1 MQRFVQEKENSLDS
15 KSNNPLIVQVNRE
28 NKSFVILKP
37 ENEVIQMYH
46 SQRLHDLLTERSE
59 ENENI
64 VLDLSKVRYLD
75 STIMGTL
82 FTHSKKLKEKNLN
95 LSIINV
101 KHALKL
107 LFKVTKSYS
116 LLNIY
121 DSLGDL
127 VKAVKWAPKKA

>member
-28 NKSFVILKP
+28 NRSFVILKP

-127 VKAVKWAPKKA
+127 VKAVKWATKKA

>member
-1 MQRFVQEKENSLDS
+1 MQRVIQETGNSLENSET
-15 KSNNPLIVQVNRE
+15 NQLIVQVNRE

-46 SQRLHDLLTERSE
+46 SQNLHDLLAQSSKANR
-59 ENENI
+59 NI
-64 VLDLSKVRYLD
+64 VLDFSKVRYLD

-82 FTHSKKLKEKNLN
+82 FTHSKKLKEKNLH

-121 DSLGDL
+121 DSIGDL

>member
-1 MQRFVQEKENSLDS
+1 MQRFVQEKENSLDRN
-15 KSNNPLIVQVNRE
+15 SNNQLIVQVNRE

-46 SQRLHDLLTERSE
+46 SQGLHDLLAERSE

-75 STIMGTL
+75 STIIGTL

-127 VKAVKWAPKKA
+127 VKSVKWAPKKA

>member
-15 KSNNPLIVQVNRE
+15 KSNNQLIVEVNRE

-127 VKAVKWAPKKA
+127 VKAVKWATKKA